1 MDREDRRLFEQSI
14 RAATSRASGPALDA
28 ALEELGWQD
37 ALAEDPETAVGVLFE
52 EMGRTGVTSTTLAA
66 VVGALLGPAAPTEGL
81 LVLPR
86 LGSWNHPGTVVGEG
100 RIAVR
105 GVGLRSPRP
114 GERAVVVVPGPST
127 ALVVDVPAD
136 CLTVREVRGLDPR
149 MGLVE
154 LRSPAEGIQVDA
166 GTAAPVPW
174 ERAVAAGRVAV
185 AHQLVG
191 AATAMLE
198 LARGHALERVQFGR
212 PIASFQA
219 VRHRLADS
227 LLATETARSAL
238 TAAWDDRTPLTSGIA
253 KAVAGRSARTVARH
267 AQQVLAGMGFTAEHP
282 FHLHLRRTLVLDELL
297 GSSRVLTRE
306 LGVELLRTRRL
317 PDLLPL

>member
-1 MDREDRRLFEQSI
+1 
-14 RAATSRASGPALDA
+14 
-28 ALEELGWQD
+28 
-37 ALAEDPETAVGVLFE
+37 
-52 EMGRTGVTSTTLAA
+52 
-66 VVGALLGPAAPTEGL
+66 
-81 LVLPR
+81 
-86 LGSWNHPGTVVGEG
+86 
-100 RIAVR
+100 
-105 GVGLRSPRP
+105 
-114 GERAVVVVPGPST
+114 
-127 ALVVDVPAD
+127 VVDVPAD
-136 CLTVREVRGLDPR
+136 RLTVREVRGLDPR

-154 LRSPAEGIQVDA
+154 LRTPAEGIPVDA
-166 GTAAPVPW
+166 GTGAPVSW
-174 ERAVAAGRVAV
+174 ERALAAGRTAV

-238 TAAWDDRTPLTSGIA
+238 TAAWDDQTRLTAGIA

-282 FHLHLRRTLVLDELL
+282 FHLYLRRTLVLDELL
-297 GSSRVLTRE
+297 GSSRELTRA

-317 PDLLPL
+317 PELLPL